1 MFLPDD
7 VLMDVS
13 TCLTRFHLDV
23 VQYSSR
29 RFRHV
34 VDSSKPL
41 SSFRHFT
48 TVVYRGG
55 QFELKFCAEGVPFT
69 VQADASGA
77 SQYTE
82 ENLEQALLYLSH
94 AYVDKFII
102 KEAPRAEFIDAFS
115 SRDLT
120 SRVNSLE
127 LSDADFNAVSGPTFA
142 ALIGGMPDMREL
154 FVYGSHM
161 KAEHF
166 DDSFL
171 RSLAARNVTTL
182 WIAFTKFNRT
192 PRLDDASII
201 DFLSVSVRGGQTNE
215 CCKIWLECEGTYTD
229 RILVK
234 VLEGIENGS
243 LVSTFYLML
252 KVGPQRLEKYER
264 NVTRTGETIVVHLEE
279 LDTRVLLESR
289 CLIIEHNV
297 APYENNLEIASAV
310 RAGFAH
316 MSFTVLACAIL

>member
-55 QFELKFCAEGVPFT
+55 QFELKFCAEGGKCAKMEDEIRRRLENIVLNRCSLVPFT

-154 FVYGSHM
+154 CKSRLLFTNALSPFLVVYGSHM

-234 VLEGIENGS
+234 VLEVRFSCEGRTRAT
-243 LVSTFYLML
+243 LFPTKCDYRLM
-252 KVGPQRLEKYER
+252 
-264 NVTRTGETIVVHLEE
+264 H
-279 LDTRVLLESR
+279 
-289 CLIIEHNV
+289 
-297 APYENNLEIASAV
+297 
-310 RAGFAH
+310 F
-316 MSFTVLACAIL
+316 